1 MTPAAIFAM
10 LLANPKTIQST
21 VDGLVHMFKATT
33 AEAPVQVPV
42 GATAGSVA
50 RAPSDT
56 IKAVQKLLN
65 QIVKPQPPLQEDGWL
80 GPRTEQAIKAGLA
93 MAQPYI
99 AMLG

>member
-1 MTPAAIFAM
+1 MTPASI
-10 LLANPKTIQST
+10 LALILSNPQAIQST

-33 AEAPVQVPV
+33 AVAPVQVPV
-42 GATAGSVA
+42 GSTAGAVA

-80 GPRTEQAIKAGLA
+80 GPRTEKAIRDGLA

-99 AMLG
+99 TMLG